1 MSSESAQATRARKLW
16 NIQPNKSKIKED
28 HPESHP
34 MIFFLSYILNF
45 LDYQMFLVSVPVHVN
60 IHLSESK
67 KIPRAEALGIFL
79 ITLNFILK

>member
-1 MSSESAQATRARKLW
+1 
-16 NIQPNKSKIKED
+16 
-28 HPESHP
+28 
-34 MIFFLSYILNF
+34 MIFFC
-45 LDYQMFLVSVPVHVN
+45 LVSVPVHAN